1 MSKFGGFLDNLV
13 SGALNP
19 KGDMADYR
27 HASRLYTDDNFRLA
41 PKTKFL
47 YHVSFNLNEEV
58 IKKVRPN
65 FDKKHGLEVNMLV
78 KTADLPKYNVTTETK
93 NKYNRKKNLQVRLD
107 YDPINITFHDDNMGL
122 TTYLWESYYRYY
134 FVDGNLGSLDAAG
147 KPNQTSTGFM
157 PHNTYEGKALNAFRY
172 GFDNNS
178 YAPFFNS
185 IQISQMA
192 RHQYVTYTL
201 VNPIISSFQ
210 HDTMDQSAGGETS
223 QNTMQILYESVF
235 YSTGAVEEGNAPVGF
250 GTEHYD
256 TSPSPISIAGG
267 GAASLLGAGGVLAG
281 GASVFSD
288 LSSGNVGLGT
298 LIKATNT
305 IKNAKKLTKEGVRN
319 EGYSVLGKSLT
330 AATGANVSGLANSS
344 FPKSGGT
351 GQNNA
356 TEATPLVTSK
366 QNKQLSNAEIQNQ
379 LEDVPILKDAVAKQ
393 LVATGVVAST
403 VAGLSVGNAVGLSV
417 YETLTVQ
424 EKNAIKEEVDEKI
437 AEGDPK
443 VLSVSNKIVS
453 SYRESQGILSNV

>member
-1 MSKFGGFLDNLV
+1 
-13 SGALNP
+13 
-19 KGDMADYR
+19 
-27 HASRLYTDDNFRLA
+27 
-41 PKTKFL
+41 
-47 YHVSFNLNEEV
+47 
-58 IKKVRPN
+58 
-65 FDKKHGLEVNMLV
+65 
-78 KTADLPKYNVTTETK
+78 
-93 NKYNRKKNLQVRLD
+93 
-107 YDPINITFHDDNMGL
+107 
-122 TTYLWESYYRYY
+122 
-134 FVDGNLGSLDAAG
+134 
-147 KPNQTSTGFM
+147 M

-356 TEATPLVTSK
+356 TEAIPLVTSK
-366 QNKQLSNAEIQNQ
+366 ENKQLSNVEIQNE
-379 LEDVPILKDAVAKQ
+379 LEDTPILKDAVAKQ

-453 SYRESQGILSNV
+453 SYRESQGIISNV

>member
-1 MSKFGGFLDNLV
+1 MSKFGGFLDNLIN
-13 SGALNP
+13 GALSP
-19 KGDMADYR
+19 KGNMADYA
-27 HASRLYTDDNFRLA
+27 HAARLYTDDNFRLA

-47 YHVSFNLNEEV
+47 YHVAFNINEDV

-65 FDKKHGLEVNMLV
+65 FDKKHGLEINMLV
-78 KTADLPKYNVTTETK
+78 KTADLPKYNITTETK

-134 FVDGNLGSLDAAG
+134 YVDGNLGSLDAAG
-147 KPNQTSTGFM
+147 KPNATSAGFM
-157 PHNTYEGKALNAFRY
+157 PHNTYEGEGLNKFRY

-210 HDTMDQSAGGETS
+210 HDTMDNSAGGETS

-250 GTEHYD
+250 ATEHYD
-256 TSPSPISIAGG
+256 TSPSPISVAGG
-267 GAASLLGAGGVLAG
+267 GVANLLGGGGVLAG
-281 GASVFSD
+281 AGSVFSD

-298 LIKATNT
+298 LINASNT
-305 IKNAKKLTKEGVRN
+305 IKNAKKLTKESIRN
-319 EGYSVLGKSLT
+319 EGYSVIGKSLSAT
-330 AATGANVSGLANSS
+330 TGANVSGLANSS

-351 GQNNA
+351 GQTNA
-356 TEATPLVTSK
+356 TTAEALVTRK
-366 QNKQLSNAEIQNQ
+366 VNKPLANTDIQNE
-379 LEDVPILKDAVAKQ
+379 LNNTPGLKDAVARQ

-403 VAGLSVGNAVGLSV
+403 VAGLSVGLAPGLGL
-417 YETLTVQ
+417 YDTLTTQ

-443 VLSVSNKIVS
+443 VLSVGNKIVA
-453 SYRESQGILSNV
+453 SYRETQGRIANV

>member
-47 YHVSFNLNEEV
+47 YHVAFNLNEDV

-78 KTADLPKYNVTTETK
+78 KTADLPKYNIQTETK

-122 TTYLWESYYRYY
+122 TSYLWESYYRYY
-134 FVDGNLGSLDAAG
+134 YVDGNLGSLDAAG
-147 KPNQTSTGFM
+147 KPNQTSAGFM
-157 PHNTYEGKALNAFRY
+157 PHNTYEGKTLNNFRY

-192 RHQYVTYTL
+192 RHQYITYTL

-250 GTEHYD
+250 GAEHYD
-256 TSPSPISIAGG
+256 TSPSPISLAGG

-319 EGYSVLGKSLT
+319 EGYSVVGRGLSS
-330 AATGANVSGLANSS
+330 ATGANVSGLANSS

-351 GQNNA
+351 GQNNV
-356 TEATPLVTSK
+356 TTATPVVTK
-366 QNKQLSNAEIQNQ
+366 KVDKMLSNVQIETELANT
-379 LEDVPILKDAVAKQ
+379 PGLKDAVAKQ

-403 VAGLSVGNAVGLSV
+403 VAGLSEGNAVGLGV
-417 YETLTVQ
+417 YDTLTVQ
-424 EKNAIKEEVDEKI
+424 EKNAIKNEVDEKI
-437 AEGDPK
+437 ASGDPR
-443 VLSVSNKIVS
+443 VLSVGNKIVT
-453 SYRESQGILSNV
+453 SYRATQGITSNV